1 MNILSIALAMAA
13 LQDPVAAL
21 AEKCDSLIPWLR
33 DGTELVD
40 MELAAGHHPQFPEAR
55 EAKNLR
61 VDRAP
66 LLAKAKALAAEQ
78 NRLIL
83 WYVPRVVG
91 LHMYRA
97 YLPDRYLCIAV
108 FTDPRFAAF
117 VNRKFVPLRMCADGI
132 AGIKP
137 FEFVEPGFVFMTPDG
152 KVVHTIDRL
161 RTFNADWL
169 RAAFQA
175 VLRAHP
181 EYGSA
186 EEPPAPPTSEA
197 ETLYGLAVKDTW
209 SGQDPA
215 PRLREVCR
223 RFPESPWAWRAA
235 GNLVKGPD
243 TLPLGPL
250 SHHLE
255 DVFATL
261 PDVPPTSTRRPAKDV
276 ASAAK
281 GAVDFLLRA
290 QHGDGSWRDARYA
303 YWPNAEILPN
313 VFGAITAL
321 AALALLEWGDPRAE
335 AAIAKADAYLKD
347 PANFARDRHEEC
359 YAHAFRL
366 HYFARRGDTTSMA
379 KVVARLAA
387 IQEDEGFWSH
397 EYANAFSTAAVVH
410 ALSTARAAGA
420 EVPEYLLQR
429 AADALLSTR
438 DAQGRQSYRVGEKP
452 DNDKSTSART
462 ALCELAL
469 KECGRVG
476 TAEVAAGV
484 ERYWAFVKRMEGV
497 RLYDYHSDGRLAGF
511 FYFHAAFH
519 TLEAA
524 RTLPA
529 PARAAAQQRFRE
541 QLLAIPEADG
551 SFLDSHEIG
560 KSYGSA
566 AALLMLARCRD

>member
-1 MNILSIALAMAA
+1 MSLLSIGLALAA
-13 LQDPVAAL
+13 LQDPLAAL
-21 AEKCDSLIPWLR
+21 AERCDSQIPWLR
-33 DGTELVD
+33 DGTELID
-40 MELAAGHHPQFPEAR
+40 MDLAAGHHPNFPQAR

-66 LLAKAKALAAEQ
+66 LLAKARALAAEKK
-78 NRLIL
+78 RLIL

-97 YLPDRYLCIAV
+97 YLPDHYLRIAV
-108 FTDPRFAAF
+108 FTDPR
-117 VNRKFVPLRMCADGI
+117 VVRLVGDKFVPLRMCADGL

-137 FEFVEPGFVFMTPDG
+137 FEFVEPGFVFMTPEG

-161 RTFNADWL
+161 RTFNADWF
-169 RAAFQA
+169 RAAFLA

-186 EEPPAPPTSEA
+186 EEAPAPPTSEA
-197 ETLYGLAVKDTW
+197 ETLYGLAVKEAW
-209 SGQDPA
+209 SGKDPA
-215 PRLREVCR
+215 PGLREICR
-223 RFPESPWAWRAA
+223 RFPDSPWAWRAA
-235 GNLVKGPD
+235 GNLVMAPD
-243 TLPLGPL
+243 GLPLGPL
-250 SHHLE
+250 THHLE
-255 DVFATL
+255 DVFAPL
-261 PDVPPTSTRRPAKDV
+261 PDGAPTSTRRPAKDV
-276 ASAAK
+276 ETAMK

-290 QHGDGSWRDARYA
+290 QRGDGSWRDARYA

-313 VFGAITAL
+313 VWGAITAL
-321 AALALLEWGDPRAE
+321 AALALLESGDPRAAE
-335 AAIAKADAYLKD
+335 AVARADVYLKD
-347 PANFARDRHEEC
+347 PSNFAKDRHEEC

-366 HYFARRGDTTSMA
+366 HYFARRGDTTSLA

-410 ALSTARAAGA
+410 ALAVARRAGA
-420 EVPEYLLQR
+420 EVPDYLLQR
-429 AADALLSTR
+429 AADALLSAR
-438 DAQGRQSYRVGEKP
+438 DPQGRQPYRVGEKP

-469 KECGRVG
+469 TECGR
-476 TAEVAAGV
+476 AADVAAGV
-484 ERYWAFVKRMEGV
+484 ERYWTFAKRLEGV

-511 FYFHAAFH
+511 FYFHAGFH
-519 TLEAA
+519 TLQAA

-529 PARAAAQQRFRE
+529 PARATSLKRFRE

-560 KSYGSA
+560 KSYGTA